1 MADTL
6 LSIQTVVTHADS
18 RTFRTH
24 PFTVGPGVA
33 ALHLDFRVEPRAV
46 GPYEQSIKVA
56 LFDPD
61 GARGLPG
68 RSTFPARLVPLGAT
82 PGLLPGPLTLGT
94 WTAEVCLNY
103 VLDGPPCTY
112 QLDVWAEVEDEANAS
127 RAAEDHSSPLVSSA
141 LPLGVPSTGP
151 RWYAGDLHMH
161 TIHSDGRWT
170 TAQLLTAVRRR
181 GLDFFALTDHNTQS
195 ALRELAAA
203 DLGALLALPGVEV
216 TTNAGHLL
224 AIGVERPI
232 DWRLAAGRGRTIAA
246 IVHDVHD
253 AGGLAIIAH
262 PGSLGSPLCHGCAWE
277 LTDVDPA
284 QIDAVEAWNG
294 PWRGEDAGENER
306 SLRFW
311 QEWLGRGYRTP
322 ASGGSDAHGPG
333 ADFAAGAPRLQVYAQ
348 ELSRAAIL
356 DAIRAGRTVV
366 TSGPT
371 LRLSGAH
378 DGDAYAV
385 GDTLAA
391 TGAVT
396 VDAAIS
402 ALDEPAHLRLLRDG
416 AVIAEQLVDG
426 EGNCA
431 HRSEQPVPG
440 WYVAEARS
448 ADTDILLALTSPLY
462 VATP

>member
-1 MADTL
+1 MANTL

-18 RTFRTH
+18 RTFRGH

-33 ALHLDFRVEPRAV
+33 ALHLDFHVEPREV

-56 LFDPD
+56 LFGPD
-61 GARGLPG
+61 GARGVPG
-68 RSTFPARLVPLGAT
+68 RSTFPARLGPLGAT
-82 PGLLPGPLTLGT
+82 PGLLPGPLTPGT
-94 WTAEVCLNY
+94 WTAEVCLDY

-112 QLDVWAEVEDEANAS
+112 RVDVWAEDGADTPRDA
-127 RAAEDHSSPLVSSA
+127 RDDPSPLVSSA

-170 TAQLLTAVRRR
+170 TAQLLAAVRRR

-195 ALRELAAA
+195 ALRERAAA
-203 DLGALLALPGVEV
+203 DLGALLPLPGVEV

-232 DWRLAAGRGRTIAA
+232 DWRLAAGRGGAIATI
-246 IVHDVHD
+246 VRDVHD

-262 PGSLGSPLCHGCAWE
+262 PGSLGSPVCHGCAWE
-277 LTDVDPA
+277 LMDVDPA
-284 QIDAVEAWNG
+284 RVDTVEVWNG
-294 PWRGEDAGENER
+294 PWRGEDADENER
-306 SLRFW
+306 SLLFW
-311 QEWLGRGYRTP
+311 REWLGWGYRMT

-333 ADFAAGAPRLQVYAQ
+333 ADFAAGAPTLQVYAH
-348 ELSRAAIL
+348 EISRAAIL

-378 DGDAYAV
+378 DGDTYAV

-391 TGAVT
+391 TDAVT
-396 VDAAIS
+396 IDAAIS

-426 EGNCA
+426 EGRCA
-431 HRSEQPVPG
+431 HTSEQPVPG

-448 ADTDILLALTSPLY
+448 ADTAMLLALTSPLY
-462 VATP
+462 IAVP